1 MKFTPH
7 AVGLTSF
14 YPRVIT
20 TKTHEIESLEQSF
33 SQRPIDSTR
42 TACTKCHLRAGHT
55 RANCVNEC
63 CTTARLCG
71 EEKRQIKDLKTDL
84 QLLKSKHKR
93 LKEERDSLLEKM
105 QSSKRT
111 YSQRILTCL
120 INSGKEKYISYLS
133 GRELM
138 NWMAIKT
145 DVKKIE
151 NICHGAVL
159 RPNDDLQELIRKHDS
174 QEKLLSLTPGLSSR
188 PNVVKELWA
197 KKGVTF
203 PGTDPICPPSRYS
216 IPVPQTPE
224 EEDY

>member
-55 RANCVNEC
+55 RANCGNEC

-93 LKEERDSLLEKM
+93 LKEERDSLLENM

-133 GRELM
+133 EK
-138 NWMAIKT
+138 A
-145 DVKKIE
+145 DACKI
-151 NICHGAVL
+151 
-159 RPNDDLQELIRKHDS
+159 PDWS
-174 QEKLLSLTPGLSSR
+174 
-188 PNVVKELWA
+188 
-197 KKGVTF
+197 
-203 PGTDPICPPSRYS
+203 PPSNRS
-216 IPVPQTPE
+216 DEGLTLEMSAFLPFMVANLRFQPSC
-224 EEDY
+224 